1 MGHDHGHARDRLQGK
16 FKIAIGFTAITLI
29 AEIIGGILTNSLAL
43 LSDAAHVFGD
53 VFALSL
59 SWVAIY
65 LSTLPPTSKRTY
77 GYHRTEVFAAFIN
90 GVSLIAIA
98 GWIFYEAVHRV
109 MSPEPVK
116 SLPMLI
122 VAVIGML
129 VNLGVALIFMKE
141 SHDNLNVKSAY
152 LHVLSDAAAS
162 AGVIVGGVIMYFT
175 EWYMVDPILSFAIGA
190 AILVGSVR
198 ITYAALHILLEGTP
212 KNINIDE
219 VAASIEEFSFVK
231 DIHDLHIWSICS
243 DYSSMSAHVYVDVQS
258 IRAVQN
264 ALGKINNMLS
274 EKFGI
279 VHTTIQL
286 ECGRHDGPEPLLC
299 DFRHVEADDQ
309 EHDHE
314 HNRNHD
320 EEPKEE

>member
-1 MGHDHGHARDRLQGK
+1 M
-16 FKIAIGFTAITLI
+16 ILI

-53 VFALSL
+53 VFALCL

-77 GYHRTEVFAAFIN
+77 GYHRAEVFAAFIN

-98 GWIFYEAVHRV
+98 GWIFHEAAHRL
-109 MSPEPVK
+109 MEPEPVK

-141 SHDNLNVKSAY
+141 SHDNLNVKSAF
-152 LHVLSDAAAS
+152 LHVISDAMAS
-162 AGVIVGGVIMYFT
+162 AGVIIGGVIMYFT
-175 EWYMVDPILSFAIGA
+175 NWYTVDPLLSFAIGTVIIIGA
-190 AILVGSVR
+190 VR
-198 ITYAALHILLEGTP
+198 VTYAAVHILLEGTP
-212 KNINIDE
+212 KNINIEE
-219 VAASIEEFSFVK
+219 VAASMEEFNFVK
-231 DIHDLHIWSICS
+231 DIHDLHVWSICS
-243 DYSSMSAHVYVDVQS
+243 DYSALSAHVYVDVQS

-264 ALGKINNMLS
+264 ALGSINKMLS
-274 EKFGI
+274 DKFGI

-286 ECGRHDGPEPLLC
+286 ECGQHNGPEPLLC
-299 DFRHVEADDQ
+299 DFRHVEDQ
-309 EHDHE
+309 EHEHDHD
-314 HNRNHD
+314 HD
-320 EEPKEE
+320 EESKEE